1 MELFK
6 PCYIKAGANTK
17 QGLTEGKI
25 YEVYGANP
33 QREQFLIVDDFNKFI
48 FVDYANVEFAGEVNA
63 TTNNTIGDQGTNGER
78 DTSGVET
85 EATASTT
92 EKPGNAESSTPKATG
107 RFGRPVQGKG
117 K

>member
-6 PCYIKAGANTK
+6 PCFIKAGPNTK

-33 QREQFLIVDDFNKFI
+33 QREQFLVVDDFNKFI
-48 FVDYANVEFAGEVNA
+48 FVDYATVEFAGEVNA
-63 TTNNTIGDQGTNGER
+63 TTNNTIALEGTNGGG
-78 DTSGVET
+78 DTSGVEEEST
-85 EATASTT
+85 SEAPTT
-92 EKPGNAESSTPKATG
+92 TGTSEPSTPKATG